1 MSGIQ
6 SGAYCVIVEGYNY
19 AGAATSNFFYVVADD
34 GSGAPSSSFI
44 AAAQS
49 AVNLVRAAGMSFAVY
64 SPVVVTAAVSM
75 TITTGS
81 NYTHSTVANQVVA
94 ALTSYI
100 NSLQLGQTL
109 PYSRLAQI
117 AYDTSPGVTN
127 VTGVTLNSGTSDL
140 AATSAQ
146 VIKAGTIVC
155 S

>member
-1 MSGIQ
+1 MASLQ
-6 SGAYCVIVEGYNY
+6 AGAYCTVVENYTY
-19 AGAATSNFFYVVADD
+19 AGSATSNFFYVVADD
-34 GSGAPSSSFI
+34 GSGLPPSSFI
-44 AAAQS
+44 GAAQN

-64 SPVVVTAAVSM
+64 SPVVVNASVNM

-81 NYTHSTVANQVVA
+81 SYSHSTIANAVVA

-100 NSLQLGQTL
+100 NSQQLGQAL

-117 AYDTSPGVTN
+117 AYDTSSGVTN

-140 AATSAQ
+140 TPTSAQ
-146 VIKAGTIVC
+146 VLKALTITV